1 MIFQKVTC
9 EATMSNDL
17 QRISVDPKV
26 CGGRPCIRGTRM
38 RVSDV
43 LDLLAAGATRE
54 EVLQDYPYLQDA
66 DITAALHYASRQTD
80 IVVVAAE

>member
-1 MIFQKVTC
+1 MTNQ
-9 EATMSNDL
+9 L
-17 QRISVDPKV
+17 QRISVDPAI

-43 LDLLAAGATRE
+43 LDLLAAGATRQ
-54 EVLQDYPYLQDA
+54 EVLLDYPNLQDA
-66 DITAALHYASRQTD
+66 DITAAHHYASRQTD